1 MSNEHDPALLSD
13 DLRVRLSQV
22 FALGFLDAMAGF
34 EITDDDVLVGI
45 DAGAMEQAALA
56 CISSAEGMIHA
67 NYIENPQMVHDEVY
81 AAGRLVYGEI
91 ERRAIQ
97 RN

>member
-1 MSNEHDPALLSD
+1 MAEISD
-13 DLRVRLSQV
+13 DLRGLLIQV

-34 EITDDDVLVGI
+34 SVEDEDVLVGVDPTAI
-45 DAGAMEQAALA
+45 GAAALA
-56 CISSAEGMIHA
+56 CIAKAEDMIAA
-67 NYIENPQMVHDEVY
+67 NYIENPSLVHAEVY
-81 AAGRLVYGEI
+81 QVGRLAYSEV

>member
-1 MSNEHDPALLSD
+1 MSDHDDPPKLAA
-13 DLRVRLSQV
+13 DLRATLSKV

-34 EITDDDVLVGI
+34 EVKDDDLIAGVDVGAI
-45 DAGAMEQAALA
+45 EQAALA
-56 CISSAEGMIHA
+56 CIDAAEDAIQA
-67 NYIENPQMVHDEVY
+67 NYIENPQMVHD
-81 AAGRLVYGEI
+81 GVYGAGQWIYSEV